1 MICSLLH
8 PSFDM
13 TLPCLPTLAAATEA
27 LLAPAQ
33 LLRSLHRRSGR
44 RNSSLSII
52 TRWADFR
59 NKSQTTKARRVVAA
73 AEQKFARALTLQIT
87 AVSVLKTQ
95 SDCLLGLGHRAPC
108 HPCTTIPGTTSSFK
122 LLAANAFAATPP
134 APPLPCTPSPPPTTT
149 PCAPTAVKSW
159 TTRPPV
165 PSHFHCLHPRQASR
179 LTCTRATVCSSLGST
194 GMLCEL

>member
-13 TLPCLPTLAAATEA
+13 TLPCLPTLAAATAA

-33 LLRSLHRRSGR
+33 LFRSLHRRSGR

-95 SDCLLGLGHRAPC
+95 SDCLLACYGPSGTLSPLHHRG
-108 HPCTTIPGTTSSFK
+108 TIAGTTSSFK
-122 LLAANAFAATPP
+122 L
-134 APPLPCTPSPPPTTT
+134 
-149 PCAPTAVKSW
+149 
-159 TTRPPV
+159 
-165 PSHFHCLHPRQASR
+165 
-179 LTCTRATVCSSLGST
+179 
-194 GMLCEL
+194 